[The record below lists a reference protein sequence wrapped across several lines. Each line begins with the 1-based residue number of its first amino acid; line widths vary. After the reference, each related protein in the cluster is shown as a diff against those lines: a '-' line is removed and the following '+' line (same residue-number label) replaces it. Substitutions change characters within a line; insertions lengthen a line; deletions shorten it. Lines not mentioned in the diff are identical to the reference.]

1 MEAKSQQPK
10 GREDAISA
18 LNEAIKALDL
28 AKELSSIAP
37 AKTVFGSI
45 NTLLTLIR
53 VCSCSPTTIF
63 SRFTP
68 NKDSTVDGLDH
79 VELGLF
85 CANICRA
92 LDRGTNG
99 KKMDDLSQ
107 SAYDA
112 INGLTV

>member
-1 MEAKSQQPK
+1 MEVKSQQPK
-10 GREDAISA
+10 GREGAISA
-18 LNEAIKALDL
+18 LNETIEALYL
-28 AKELSSIAP
+28 AKGLSSIAP
-37 AKTVFGSI
+37 AKAVFGSI

-53 VCSCSPTTIF
+53 VCSCPPATIF

-68 NKDSTVDGLDH
+68 NKNSTVDELDY

-85 CANICRA
+85 CGDIGRA

-107 SAYDA
+107 SVYDA
-112 INGLTV
+112 INGLTA

>member
-1 MEAKSQQPK
+1 METQRPE

-18 LNEAIKALDL
+18 LNAAIKALNL
-28 AKELSSIAP
+28 AKDLSSIAP
-37 AKTVFGSI
+37 AKTVFASI

-53 VCSCSPTTIF
+53 VCSCPPATIC

-68 NKDSTVDGLDH
+68 NKDSTVDGLDY

-85 CANICRA
+85 CADICRA
-92 LDRGTNG
+92 LDRGTNE

-107 SAYDA
+107 SVYGAM
-112 INGLTV
+112 NGLVM